1 MRFVWARVRT
11 RPDRVRDASAES
23 IGLRRAGYLAAAL
36 ALAWPCVGAPA
47 ANAAGPQVTV
57 TVHQASGA
65 AASYFTLSGRPGRRA
80 RAGSLEVQNPTAKGL
95 TVRLNPVNG
104 LTAGTLGSL
113 YATTAGA
120 GSGSTPWIT
129 LGVRRLF
136 VPAHS
141 ARSVEVAVLP
151 PPSAS
156 SGDYLS
162 GISVETPG
170 SSQTTAPAHGLQ
182 IGESY
187 RYVVGVETRL
197 PGPRHPHI
205 RFTGALVTRYP
216 SSVVFLLLA
225 RNDGNVILKNVHGWV
240 SITSGS
246 KPVISESIPPG
257 TFVSQTSIQLPVAAP
272 RQHPTAGTAYRV
284 RAELIYEGGVAYL
297 DTGVTFG
304 HRAAKIQAQYT
315 PHARASSGTPWW
327 ALAVGA
333 LAALLLLLGSWWYWR
348 RRRYPLS
355 RRATLSLLRRRLAL
369 GAQNGAALS
378 LVWLDLRAP
387 PSRALKRSV
396 VKVARPALRRSDAI
410 GDLGGAQLLVI
421 LPDTRESL
429 ANGLAGE
436 LTAVLCAAGL
446 GEVVGQARCHT
457 PSAGV
462 GLEQMLA
469 EAAREGNDGQAASH
483 LGATVSA

>member
-1 MRFVWARVRT
+1 MRVRY
-11 RPDRVRDASAES
+11 
-23 IGLRRAGYLAAAL
+23 AGCLAAAL
-36 ALAWPCVGAPA
+36 AIACPCLGAPP

-65 AASYFTLSGRPGRRA
+65 PASYFTLSARPGRRA
-80 RAGSLEVQNPTAKGL
+80 GAGSLEVHNPTAKGL

-113 YATTAGA
+113 YATTASA
-120 GSGSTPWIT
+120 ASGSTRWVALST
-129 LGVRRLF
+129 RQLF

-141 ARSVEVAVLP
+141 ARSVEVAMLP
-151 PPSAS
+151 PRAAKP
-156 SGDYLS
+156 GDYLS
-162 GISVETPG
+162 GISVETQG

-216 SSVVFLLLA
+216 SSVIFMLLA

-240 SITSGS
+240 RITSGS
-246 KPVISESIPPG
+246 KHVIFESIQPG
-257 TFVSQTSIQLPVAAP
+257 TFVSQTTIQLPVAAP
-272 RQHPTAGTAYRV
+272 RQHPSAGTAYRV

-304 HRAAKIQAQYT
+304 HRAAQIQAQYT
-315 PHARASSGTPWW
+315 PHTRTGSGTPW
-327 ALAVGA
+327 LA
-333 LAALLLLLGSWWYWR
+333 LAAGALGALLVLLGSWWYWR

-355 RRATLSLLRRRLAL
+355 RRATLSLLGRRLAL

-378 LVWLDLRAP
+378 LIWLDLKVP
-387 PSRALKRSV
+387 PSRALKRRV

-410 GDLGGAQLLVI
+410 GELGGAQLLVI

-436 LTAVLCAAGL
+436 LTTVLGAAGL
-446 GEVVGQARCHT
+446 GEMVGQARPHT
-457 PSAGV
+457 PGDGV
-462 GLEQMLA
+462 GLEQLLA
-469 EAAREGNDGQAASH
+469 EAAPQGNDGQAANH